1 MTRRENV
8 SIHTPTRGVTVCV
21 SHRCQWL
28 NISIHTPTRGVT
40 KFCTGSG
47 SFPKFQSTLPQG
59 EWQNLSNLLL
69 FEPQFQSTLP
79 QGEWLLKKV
88 WQSTISYF
96 NPHSHKGS
104 DDHKIRHWTLH
115 GYFNPHSHKGS
126 DPASTCSHAVQSHF
140 NPHSHKGSDNFAK
153 AIGKILNISIHTPT
167 RGVTLRQILS
177 YECKYISIH
186 TPTRGVTSMLPRLVT
201 R

>member
-126 DPASTCSHAVQSHF
+126 D
-140 NPHSHKGSDNFAK
+140 NFAK
-153 AIGKILNISIHTPT
+153 AIGKILNISIH
-167 RGVTLRQILS
+167 TLRQILS

>member
-59 EWQNLSNLLL
+59 EWRAITNYFAKQKNFNPHSHKGSDHMRLRYILWFRL
-69 FEPQFQSTLP
+69 FQSTLP
-79 QGEWLLKKV
+79 QGEWPLPVIYLTHSV
-88 WQSTISYF
+88 LFQSTLPQGEWQVKKMNVLVSRYF

-104 DDHKIRHWTLH
+104 DETTRILH
-115 GYFNPHSHKGS
+115 
-126 DPASTCSHAVQSHF
+126 
-140 NPHSHKGSDNFAK
+140 
-153 AIGKILNISIHTPT
+153 I
-167 RGVTLRQILS
+167 
-177 YECKYISIH
+177 
-186 TPTRGVTSMLPRLVT
+186 M
-201 R
+201 

>member
-47 SFPKFQSTLPQG
+47 SFPKFQSTLPQGEWLEPSGRFILFVIFQSTLPQG

-126 DPASTCSHAVQSHF
+126 DDIWV
-140 NPHSHKGSDNFAK
+140 KRGYRR
-153 AIGKILNISIHTPT
+153 NISIHTPT
-167 RGVTLRQILS
+167 RGVTLYRPNALF
-177 YECKYISIH
+177 H
-186 TPTRGVTSMLPRLVT
+186 
-201 R
+201 